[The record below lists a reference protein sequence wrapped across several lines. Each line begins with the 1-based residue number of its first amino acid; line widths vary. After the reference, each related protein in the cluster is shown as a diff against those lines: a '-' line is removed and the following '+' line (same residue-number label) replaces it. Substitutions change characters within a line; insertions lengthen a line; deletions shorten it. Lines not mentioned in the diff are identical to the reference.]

1 MYDKHMGMNVMLYEV
16 VCHVVTINRGTPM
29 HRDTL
34 NIHTFYKTC
43 QHHMFVD
50 IHTYD
55 SLT

>member
-1 MYDKHMGMNVMLYEV
+1 MYDKHMSMNVMLYEV